1 MTSYRLSELPTP
13 GKTVGMPAGCVLG
26 EAEPPTPTGTV
37 FFSGSS
43 VDVQE
48 WEGLYVYNFD
58 LTDGDNADALFGKQ
72 VGDELVVTVNGSAQ
86 TMPIIA
92 REEDETPGGVTY
104 AEMGIGEI
112 AEEVP
117 AVQILP
123 QYDPESGIWSY
134 MGVNYLSLEEIPGG
148 VTLEISDP
156 A

>member
-26 EAEPPTPTGTV
+26 EVEPPTPTGTV

-48 WEGLYVYNFD
+48 EDGLYLYSFD
-58 LTDGDNADALFGKQ
+58 VADGDNADTLRDRQ
-72 VGDELVVTVNGSAQ
+72 LGDELVVAVNGSAQ
-86 TMPIIA
+86 TLPITM
-92 REEDETPGGVTY
+92 RVGGEPPDTTHI
-104 AEMGIGEI
+104 EMGIGEL

-117 AVQILP
+117 VVSISMEAPHDIWL
-123 QYDPESGIWSY
+123 YSGFIY
-134 MGVNYLSLEEIPGG
+134 VSLEEIPGG
-148 VTLEISDP
+148 VTLEIADP